1 MLEKLKALLKIKQE
15 ARAAKMKDV
24 DKATEVA
31 ELRGYQTELEAIDEE
46 IRSLQAMI
54 NELPGE
60 GTTPPA
66 GNERTAAINGE
77 MPGVVVAGVKA
88 QEQRKNADEEEMEYR
103 KAFQQFV
110 TKGTPIPAELR
121 DDATTATTD
130 LTTAIPTVLVNRIVE
145 KLESTGMILP
155 LVTKTAF
162 PAGMNI
168 PTSSVKPVATWVAEG
183 ANSDRQKKE
192 VKTAITFTHFK
203 LRCEIAMTM
212 ESSVMAIAAFE
223 AKFVDNVVE
232 AMVKTTEDAIIN
244 GAWNIAGSALVGPKG
259 ILDETVATG
268 QNVDVAAAKGF
279 TYKTLTDAEAKLPLA
294 YENDAVWFMT
304 KKTFMEFI
312 GMTDGEAGAGQPIAR
327 VNYGIG
333 GKPERTLLGRQVILN
348 DYMASYAATVTNDTV
363 VAFLFNPADYVLNTN
378 YNMGI
383 QKKQDWDTEDLLTKA
398 VMAVDGK
405 VIDKN
410 SLVTITKKA

>member
-1 MLEKLKALLKIKQE
+1 MTLKEMKE
-15 ARAAKMKDV
+15 RRAAIY
-24 DKATEVA
+24 ATEIGSA
-31 ELRGYQTELEAIDEE
+31 KTNEELDTLQTELRKLDIMIAEE
-46 IRSLQAMI
+46 EKKEQNA
-54 NELPGE
+54 
-60 GTTPPA
+60 TPPA
-66 GNERTAAINGE
+66 TESNERTAAVNGE
-77 MPGVVVAGVKA
+77 IPGVVITSAKG
-88 QEQRKNADEEEMEYR
+88 QEQRQNADDNETEYR

-110 TKGTPIPAELR
+110 TKGTPIPVELR

-145 KLESTGMILP
+145 KLEATGMILP
-155 LVTKTAF
+155 LVTQTSF

-168 PTSSVKPVATWVAEG
+168 PTSSVKPVATWVSEG
-183 ANSDRQKKE
+183 ASSDKQKKE

-244 GAWNIAGSALVGPKG
+244 GAWNQAGNALVGPKG

-268 QNVDVAAAKGF
+268 QNVDVAAAAGF
-279 TYKTLTDAEAKLPLA
+279 TYKTLVDAEAKLPLA

-348 DYMASYAATVTNDTV
+348 DYMASYAATVANDTV

-383 QKKQDWDTEDLLTKA
+383 QKKQDWDTEDMLTKA

-410 SLVTITKKA
+410 SLVTVTKKA